1 MLAESWVKKNLEK
14 VNNSE
19 KEEGELWM
27 LRKVSVKKVK
37 VKYKRERSSV
47 WMK

>member
-19 KEEGELWM
+19 KEEVELWM
-27 LRKVSVKKVK
+27 LSKISVKKVK
-37 VKYKRERSSV
+37 VKKRKKSV